1 MAESGGIVPA
11 GRRLRVFGRIQG
23 VGFRYWAYKQALRL
37 GIRGWI
43 RNEKDGTV
51 TVECQ
56 GPESAVAAF
65 IACLRKGPPQ
75 ARVDKIDITETLSP
89 RAYRQFEITY

>member
-1 MAESGGIVPA
+1 MAESGAAVPA
-11 GRRLRVFGRIQG
+11 GRRLRIFGRIQG
-23 VGFRYWAYKQALRL
+23 VGFRYWAYKQALKL

-43 RNEKDGTV
+43 GNERDGTV

-65 IACLRKGPPQ
+65 IARLREGPPQ
-75 ARVDKIDITETLSP
+75 ARVDKIDITETVPS